1 MRGLVTPVPAT
12 VAMLVDGVLQG
23 AGGRLVELSRS
34 GALIEVS
41 DPDLTRRSGSGA
53 VVCALGPVGE
63 VTLVAVREDEP
74 RPGTVLVTFPP
85 LLEEDRRHIDR
96 WTGA

>member
-1 MRGLVTPVPAT
+1 MAPVPAQ
-12 VAMLVDGVLQG
+12 VAMLVDDALECV
-23 AGGRLVELSRS
+23 GGRIVELSRS

-41 DPDLTRRSGSGA
+41 DPGLTHRSGSGA